1 MTRLKWKF
9 VSVHLEIVLI
19 LMRDGCTVCAERT
32 IGSELFCTHPMEL
45 ICDVGHVKSC
55 FSPFGYGVSVSARQ
69 VHILRQIEKS
79 FWIHPI
85 VLLGDEA
92 QVKACLG
99 SFGHSANLDTRLLH
113 SLRRMYDRLRNR
125 LDTPDG
131 TPR

>member
-1 MTRLKWKF
+1 
-9 VSVHLEIVLI
+9 
-19 LMRDGCTVCAERT
+19 
-32 IGSELFCTHPMEL
+32 
-45 ICDVGHVKSC
+45 
-55 FSPFGYGVSVSARQ
+55 

-99 SFGHSANLDTRLLH
+99 SFGHSANLDTRLVH
-113 SLRRMYDRLRNR
+113 SLRRMYDRLINR
-125 LDTPDG
+125 LDTPDANSQMMWVMSNLVSVHLEMVLVLEQDRCTICAKRTTGSGIILDKTDG